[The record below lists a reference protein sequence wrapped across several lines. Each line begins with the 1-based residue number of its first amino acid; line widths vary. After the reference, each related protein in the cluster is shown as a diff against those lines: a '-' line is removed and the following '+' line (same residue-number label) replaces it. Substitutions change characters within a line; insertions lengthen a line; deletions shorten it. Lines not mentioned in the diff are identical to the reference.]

1 MDLKGTWQ
9 GRHIRGGT
17 TTYPFTAKFDQM
29 PSGYYVLQ
37 LNADDSLP
45 SSRTP
50 YTSSYA
56 NRMDGIVHSKD
67 TFEAV
72 IDKHRKVPGTSLS
85 PAAIEEDYLKV
96 YRIQGVSTFWLHLDH
111 KNEKKIV
118 VFRRNSPKPVNDVPK
133 VTKSANPMNVNGFFW
148 GRWYK
153 SAAHYDEGLPIFNWA
168 AALLQDETQTYYLD
182 LLAMTG
188 GPAGSMPKPT
198 TEGYRFRLKHVTHGE
213 NTLKAAFSTD
223 PPPKKQQQPYD
234 RVHTADPLVV
244 TRDNSPNKRPEFI
257 LYIEGHKII
266 FTMNHPPSSS
276 ELRGAYEAPKASGPP
291 TSGPSTLRKPGANA
305 PRNVKRVGASAGT
318 YTADAR
324 VPAVDRTAHTSYPRD
339 EHIPGTYK
347 NVTVKSKTREC
358 VKNKAALSKPDEI
371 TGERRP
377 LLKKNGEPVLRCEQW
392 RQIAPRTHHIQGGT
406 VHEAP
411 ATKRRRTVSA
421 TSRPKREVH
430 MVNDPYGTCEKRY
443 VGACVPQARLD
454 AYYAKEYAAVP

>member
-17 TTYPFTAKFDQM
+17 TTYPFTAKFEEM
-29 PSGYYVLQ
+29 PSGYVLALQADEGFMTLSYVNKLH
-37 LNADDSLP
+37 
-45 SSRTP
+45 
-50 YTSSYA
+50 
-56 NRMDGIVHSKD
+56 GIIHNKD
-67 TFEAV
+67 TFEAQ
-72 IDKHRKVPGTSLS
+72 IDKETRIAGSGMS
-85 PAAIEEDYLKV
+85 PYDAIEEDYLKV
-96 YRIQGVSTFWLHLDH
+96 YRIQGVATFWLHLDH

-168 AALLQDETQTYYLD
+168 ATLLQDETQTYYLD

-198 TEGYRFRLKHVTHGE
+198 TEGYRFRLKYVTHGE
-213 NTLKAAFSTD
+213 NTLKAPFSTD
-223 PPPKKQQQPYD
+223 PPPKKQPQPYD
-234 RVHTADPLVV
+234 KVHTVDPLVV

-430 MVNDPYGTCEKRY
+430 MVNDPYGTCESNKRY
-443 VGACVPQARLD
+443 VGACVKKERVE
-454 AYYAKEYAAVP
+454 AYYAQ

>member
-1 MDLKGTWQ
+1 MDLKGVWQ
-9 GRHIRGGT
+9 GRHIVGGK
-17 TTYPFTAKFDQM
+17 TTYPFKAKFEEM
-29 PSGYYVLQ
+29 PSGYVLSLQ
-37 LNADDSLP
+37 ADESLP
-45 SSRTP
+45 SSTTP
-50 YTSSYA
+50 YKATYV
-56 NRMDGIVHSKD
+56 NRLEGIIHNKD
-67 TFEAV
+67 DFKAK
-72 IDKHRKVPGTSLS
+72 IDKTTKPGGTFLPFDQILEDHVEVYREDKVP
-85 PAAIEEDYLKV
+85 
-96 YRIQGVSTFWLHLDH
+96 TFWLHLVH
-111 KNEKKIV
+111 KNEYKLV
-118 VFRRNSPKPVNDVPK
+118 VFKKNSPKPANDVPV
-133 VTKSANPMNVNGFFW
+133 VTKSANPMNVGGVFW

-188 GPAGSMPKPT
+188 GTGAGSMPKPT
-198 TEGYRFRLKHVTHGE
+198 TEGYRFRLKYVTHGE
-213 NTLKAAFSTD
+213 NTLKAPFSTD

-234 RVHTADPLVV
+234 RVHTVDPLVV

-305 PRNVKRVGASAGT
+305 PRNVKRVGAPGGA

-324 VPAVDRTAHTSYPRD
+324 VPAVDRTAHSSYLRD
-339 EHIPGTYK
+339 ERIPGTYK
-347 NVTVKSKTREC
+347 NVVVKSKTREC
-358 VKNKAALSKPDEI
+358 VAKKDAVDKHGRPMYTKNNKP
-371 TGERRP
+371 
-377 LLKKNGEPVLRCEQW
+377 VQRCAEWKQL
-392 RQIAPRTHHIQGGT
+392 APRTHHVQGAT

-454 AYYAKEYAAVP
+454 AYYAK

>member
-1 MDLKGTWQ
+1 MCCTQ
-9 GRHIRGGT
+9 RRRVVAFE
-17 TTYPFTAKFDQM
+17 P
-29 PSGYYVLQ
+29 
-37 LNADDSLP
+37 
-45 SSRTP
+45 TP
-50 YTSSYA
+50 YTSSYVIA
-56 NRMDGIVHSKD
+56 WTGSFTIRTHSRRIS
-67 TFEAV
+67 TRQRERCRELRF
-72 IDKHRKVPGTSLS
+72 T
-85 PAAIEEDYLKV
+85 AAIEEDYLKV

-133 VTKSANPMNVNGFFW
+133 VTKSANPMNVDGVFW

-168 AALLQDETQTYYLD
+168 AALLQDGAQTYYLD

-188 GPAGSMPKPT
+188 GPAGSMPEPT
-198 TEGYRFRLKHVTHGE
+198 TEGYRFRLKYVTHGE
-213 NTLKAAFSTD
+213 NTLKAPFSTD
-223 PPPKKQQQPYD
+223 PPPKKQPQPYD

-305 PRNVKRVGASAGT
+305 PKECQEGRCICGT

-339 EHIPGTYK
+339 ERIPGTYK

-358 VKNKAALSKPDEI
+358 VKTQACAVQTRRKNRREAPPVQEEWGACPAMRTMDRICAPDASQSR
-371 TGERRP
+371 GRRCMRRP
-377 LLKKNGEPVLRCEQW
+377 
-392 RQIAPRTHHIQGGT
+392 
-406 VHEAP
+406 
-411 ATKRRRTVSA
+411 
-421 TSRPKREVH
+421 RPSSEGR
-430 MVNDPYGTCEKRY
+430 
-443 VGACVPQARLD
+443 
-454 AYYAKEYAAVP
+454 